1 MVVVMQQPGGG
12 SGSTTPELVSRSIA
26 LIVATAFLNLCYAID
41 EIKAILPWVLKSSMV
56 IHNFWQETSGA
67 LFPGSFK
74 PGCSSVA
81 GVMNC
86 LLYCTPSALLALVIA
101 PPFALCYSL
110 YKYLEE
116 DVWNAIDLI
125 YTSLVWVSLGYHVYT
140 IAYLYS
146 LGYLVNRSVETA
158 GHARG
163 AVSSAASLAVAVVTP
178 ESLTALSTTAL
189 GVAGWSII
197 FVVVRLLSYFRST
210 RTIGPIIAMIM
221 AIIRDMLPFL
231 VVLVLLVAGG
241 AFAMPLMMGV
251 LDKTTNTEGVMA
263 GDGFADPQRSFMTIF
278 MWLNGDWDVA
288 AYENHTG
295 ALVYFYSF
303 LFIASIIMM
312 NLLIAIMGATYGR
325 VQGEQKVQARI
336 VRAEIIH
343 EIESA
348 MYKNDKDRPC
358 WHRCLPK
365 WLKPWCK
372 DDRELNPGAVL
383 RVVKDTG
390 TDADDGDDAEREG
403 GRLTEMRTIISA
415 MKAEANARFKKA
427 DARAANAEATM
438 SAIRALLEGGGGGD
452 GRGVGSGAVEEKRSA
467 GGLLG
472 AMVVCRGTSGGQEME
487 VAV

>member
-1 MVVVMQQPGGG
+1 MQQPGGG

-56 IHNFWQETSGA
+56 LNNFWQETSGA
-67 LFPGSFK
+67 LFPGGFK

-81 GVMNC
+81 GVIMC

-116 DVWNAIDLI
+116 DAWNVIDLV
-125 YTSLVWVSLGYHVYT
+125 YTSLVWVSLGYHVYFV
-140 IAYLYS
+140 AYTYIR
-146 LGYLVNRSVETA
+146 VIRD
-158 GHARG
+158 
-163 AVSSAASLAVAVVTP
+163 P

-189 GVAGWSII
+189 GIAGWPII

-231 VVLVLLVAGG
+231 VVLVLLMAGG

-278 MWLNGDWDVA
+278 MWINGDWDVA

-312 NLLIAIMGATYGR
+312 NLLIAIMGATYER
-325 VQGEQKVQARI
+325 VRQQQNVQALI

-390 TDADDGDDAEREG
+390 TDADDGDGAECEG